1 MKAIVFDGFN
11 KVKIEDKT
19 DPVLLKV
26 DDAIIKVTLT
36 SICGSDLHL
45 VHGMEPSLSK
55 GFILGH
61 ETIGIVEEK
70 GINVTRVNIGD
81 RVIVPFPISCG
92 HCAYCNEGMWSMC
105 DNSNGY
111 GGVGAIYGAGKLY
124 GNYQGGQ
131 AEYLKVPLM
140 EHVAIP
146 YLNNGDEDNIVV
158 TPEPVPVGWIHEK
171 RMQQTLL
178 KKNSGSTSIKK
189 RNPNTGQVINED
201 KNARNSDVETYSM
214 IAIGAINGLKEM
226 QGPRADDTL
235 MKDQMYSAINRN
247 GYVKLEDLDS
257 LPENK
262 VALNTLDAY
271 FMMMGFTTNL
281 VTPLDMISVEQLKG
295 GK

>member
-1 MKAIVFDGFN
+1 MDVATKRKKIMTMICKTMDILDPSGANSERVKKQYAHLSDKEFDKVIRKFFNDPKKNFYLEFIDFSREISMDNIEKA
-11 KVKIEDKT
+11 
-19 DPVLLKV
+19 
-26 DDAIIKVTLT
+26 
-36 SICGSDLHL
+36 
-45 VHGMEPSLSK
+45 
-55 GFILGH
+55 
-61 ETIGIVEEK
+61 
-70 GINVTRVNIGD
+70 
-81 RVIVPFPISCG
+81 
-92 HCAYCNEGMWSMC
+92 
-105 DNSNGY
+105 
-111 GGVGAIYGAGKLY
+111 
-124 GNYQGGQ
+124 

-189 RNPNTGQVINED
+189 RNPSTGQVINED

-281 VTPLDMISVEQLKG
+281 VTPLDMISVEQLKRRE
-295 GK
+295 